1 MLDVVSTTPRYS
13 GVDRQKSDGATYTP
27 AALAKFV
34 AEQMLR
40 VAELP
45 QSGKIRVLDPACGD
59 GALLDAL
66 IESLPPV
73 FRQRVEALGYDTDPE
88 AIRIASQ
95 RLGQD
100 FPDLDI
106 CLEQKDFLEHVLN
119 LQGGGDLFSAGEVQ
133 EPFHLVIANP
143 PYVRTQIMGAQ
154 QARQLAQSFGLT
166 GRVDLYYPFLLGISQ
181 VLAQNGVAGVIT
193 SNRFMTTKSGQAVRR
208 AMLARFR
215 ILHAWDF
222 GDTKLFDAAVL
233 PSVLLARGT
242 PGSQHPRTHAIAY
255 SSIYETNDA
264 AIAQAKDVLSAL
276 AAEDD
281 TVIAIPDGRRFRLRH
296 GVLDNGGDPEGI
308 WRVATQATDQWL
320 ATVEANTWETFRR
333 IGKIRVGVKSTAD
346 KVFIRNDWNH
356 LPDGRPELLR
366 PLITRSCARR
376 FKAVVPENAKHIK
389 EILYPHEVTE
399 NGRAAVDLG
408 RYPKTANYLEKHRAA
423 LEARTYLIEAGR
435 KWYELWV
442 PQDPAAWPA
451 PKIVFPDISDKPIF
465 WIDTDGGIV
474 NGECYWLQCENK
486 DEQDLLWL
494 ALAVANSTFIEAF
507 YDHRFNNKLYAGRRR
522 YITQYVEL
530 FPLPHPKCDAAM
542 AIIDLAKKFTPGHP
556 RKRPINLPPTS
567 MRGFGVFSVYPLKKF
582 CGNRSWIFP
591 LITLPSKRRKRVK
604 KSAPVVTNRWVSVTC
619 LPSVLA

>member
-1 MLDVVSTTPRYS
+1 MLDTITTTPRYRD
-13 GVDRQKSDGATYTP
+13 VDRQKSDGATYTP
-27 AALAKFV
+27 IAFARFV
-34 AEQMLR
+34 AEQMLQ

-45 QSGKIRVLDPACGD
+45 KSGKIRVLDPACGD

-66 IESLPPV
+66 IGNLPPV
-73 FRQRVEALGYDTDPE
+73 FRKRVEAVGYDTDPV

-95 RLGQD
+95 RLRND
-100 FPDLDI
+100 FPDLDMR
-106 CLEQKDFLEHVLN
+106 LEQKDFLEHVLN

-143 PYVRTQIMGAQ
+143 PYVRTQIMGTQ
-154 QARQLAQSFGLT
+154 QAQQLAQSFGLT

-181 VLAQNGVAGVIT
+181 VLAKNGVTGVIT

-208 AMLARFR
+208 AMLSRFR
-215 ILHAWDF
+215 IVHVWDL

-242 PGSQHPRTHAIAY
+242 PGSQHPYINETAY
-255 SSIYETNDA
+255 SSIYETKDA
-264 AIAQAKDVLSAL
+264 AIAKAEDALSAL
-276 AAEDD
+276 TADND
-281 TVIAIPDGRRFRLRH
+281 TVIAIPDGRHFRVRH

-346 KVFIRNDWNH
+346 KVFIRNDWNN

-366 PLITRSCARR
+366 PLITRKCARR
-376 FKAVVPENAKHIK
+376 FKAVVPENPKYIK
-389 EILYPHEVTE
+389 EILYPHEATE

-408 RYPKTANYLEKHRAA
+408 RYPKSASYLEKHRHA
-423 LEARTYLIEAGR
+423 LESRTYLIEAGR

-442 PQDPAAWPA
+442 PQDPAAWPS
-451 PKIVFPDISDKPIF
+451 PKLVFPDISDKPIF
-465 WIDTDGGIV
+465 WIDTDGGVV
-474 NGECYWLQCENK
+474 NGECYWMQCENK

-530 FPLPHPKCDAAM
+530 FPLPNPKSDQAM
-542 AIIDLAKKFTPGHP
+542 IIIDLAKKIHANTPSTEADQLAADLDA
-556 RKRPINLPPTS
+556 RIWRV
-567 MRGFGVFSVYPLKKF
+567 FGL
-582 CGNRSWIFP
+582 
-591 LITLPSKRRKRVK
+591 T
-604 KSAPVVTNRWVSVTC
+604 AEE
-619 LPSVLA
+619 VLR

>member
-1 MLDVVSTTPRYS
+1 MLDTVTTTPRYS
-13 GVDRQKSDGATYTP
+13 DIDRQKSNGATYTP
-27 AALAKFV
+27 IAFARFV
-34 AEQMLR
+34 AEQMLQA
-40 VAELP
+40 AELP
-45 QSGKIRVLDPACGD
+45 KSGKIRVLDPACGD
-59 GALLDAL
+59 GALLDVL
-66 IESLPPV
+66 IKSLPSA
-73 FRQRVEALGYDTDPE
+73 FRKRVVAVGYDTDPE

-95 RLGQD
+95 RLRQD
-100 FPDLDI
+100 LPELDLR
-106 CLEQKDFLEHVLN
+106 LEQKDFLEHVLN

-154 QARQLAQSFGLT
+154 QSQQLAQSFGLT

-181 VLAQNGVAGVIT
+181 VLADNGVTGVIT

-208 AMLARFR
+208 AMLSRFR
-215 ILHAWDF
+215 ILHAWDL

-242 PGSQHPRTHAIAY
+242 PDSQHPHTNGISY
-255 SSIYETNDA
+255 SSIYETNDT
-264 AIAQAKDVLSAL
+264 AIAEAEDVLSAL
-276 AAEDD
+276 NADND
-281 TVIAIPDGRRFRLRH
+281 TVVAIPDGRHFRVRH
-296 GVLDNGGDPEGI
+296 GALDNGGDPEGI
-308 WRVATQATDQWL
+308 WRVATQATDKWL

-346 KVFIRNDWNH
+346 KVFIRNDWSN

-366 PLITRSCARR
+366 PLITRKCARR

-399 NGRAAVDLG
+399 NGRVAVDLG
-408 RYPKTANYLEKHRAA
+408 SYSKTARYLEKYRDA

-442 PQDPAAWPA
+442 PQDPAAWSS
-451 PKIVFPDISDKPIF
+451 PKLVFPDISDKPIF
-465 WIDTDGGIV
+465 WIDTDGGVV

-494 ALAVANSTFIEAF
+494 ALAVANSSFIEAF

-530 FPLPHPKCDAAM
+530 FPLPNPKCDEAM
-542 AIIDLAKKFTPGHP
+542 AIIDLAKIIHAKTPSAEADQLASDLNARIWRIFG
-556 RKRPINLPPTS
+556 LP
-567 MRGFGVFSVYPLKKF
+567 
-582 CGNRSWIFP
+582 
-591 LITLPSKRRKRVK
+591 
-604 KSAPVVTNRWVSVTC
+604 AEE
-619 LPSVLA
+619 VLR

>member
-1 MLDVVSTTPRYS
+1 MLDKVTTTPRYS
-13 GVDRQKSDGATYTP
+13 DVDRQKSDGATYTP
-27 AALAKFV
+27 IAFARFV
-34 AEQMLR
+34 AEQMLQA
-40 VAELP
+40 AELP
-45 QSGKIRVLDPACGD
+45 KSGKIRVLDPACGD

-66 IESLPPV
+66 IKNLPPA
-73 FRQRVEALGYDTDPE
+73 FRKRVEAVGYDTDPE

-95 RLGQD
+95 RLRQD
-100 FPDLDI
+100 FPDLDVR
-106 CLEQKDFLEHVLN
+106 LEQKDFLEHVLN

-154 QARQLAQSFGLT
+154 QAQQLAQSFGLT

-181 VLAQNGVAGVIT
+181 VLADDGVTGVIT

-208 AMLARFR
+208 AMLSRFR
-215 ILHAWDF
+215 ILHAWDL

-242 PGSQHPRTHAIAY
+242 PDSQHPHTNGIAY
-255 SSIYETNDA
+255 SSIYETNDT
-264 AIAQAKDVLSAL
+264 AIAEAEDVLSAL
-276 AAEDD
+276 NADND
-281 TVIAIPDGRRFRLRH
+281 TVIAIPDGRHFRVRH

-346 KVFIRNDWNH
+346 KVFIRNDWSN

-366 PLITRSCARR
+366 PLITRKCARR
-376 FKAVVPENAKHIK
+376 FKAVVPENPKHIK
-389 EILYPHEVTE
+389 EILYPHEATE

-408 RYPKTANYLEKHRAA
+408 RYPKSASYLEKHRDA
-423 LEARTYLIEAGR
+423 LESRTYLIEAGR

-442 PQDPAAWPA
+442 PQDPAAWPS
-451 PKIVFPDISDKPIF
+451 PKLVFPDISDKPIF
-465 WIDTDGGIV
+465 WIDTDGGVV
-474 NGECYWLQCENK
+474 NGECYWMQCENK

-530 FPLPHPKCDAAM
+530 FPLPNPKCDEAM
-542 AIIDLAKKFTPGHP
+542 IIIDLAKKIHAKTPSTEADQLAVDLDA
-556 RKRPINLPPTS
+556 RIWRV
-567 MRGFGVFSVYPLKKF
+567 FGLS
-582 CGNRSWIFP
+582 
-591 LITLPSKRRKRVK
+591 TEE
-604 KSAPVVTNRWVSVTC
+604 
-619 LPSVLA
+619 VLR